1 MAPSAGA
8 RSRLLR
14 AGFSAD
20 HAAQDRQQPFRQRL
34 PRLRPGGLV
43 SVLQGDS
50 ERQGA
55 WTGRPVTPRL
65 PPSRRPR
72 NHRPGALPLMSAF
85 ARSRNPVASPTQ
97 PNGAE
102 KGRAGVVGS
111 GPQPSVR
118 SAPGRRPSPASPA
131 TQGRSRPSI
140 RLHNGRGGGQERT
153 RLPGPTAAPRPAA
166 RPAARGGARAP
177 REGPGLGFDRRERE
191 ESGLAPPPVGAGG
204 ALAGPPCGPAPA
216 LIRRLSPQTRRKP
229 EENSSATRVR
239 HPCSG
244 TRRPRRRR
252 CWRVC

>member
-8 RSRLLR
+8 WSRLLR
-14 AGFSAD
+14 AGFSTD
-20 HAAQDRQQPFRQRL
+20 HAAQDCQQPFRQRL

-55 WTGRPVTPRL
+55 WTGRSLTPRL
-65 PPSRRPR
+65 PPSHRPR

-118 SAPGRRPSPASPA
+118 SA
-131 TQGRSRPSI
+131 
-140 RLHNGRGGGQERT
+140 
-153 RLPGPTAAPRPAA
+153 
-166 RPAARGGARAP
+166 
-177 REGPGLGFDRRERE
+177 LG
-191 ESGLAPPPVGAGG
+191 
-204 ALAGPPCGPAPA
+204 
-216 LIRRLSPQTRRKP
+216 RRLSP
-229 EENSSATRVR
+229 A
-239 HPCSG
+239 
-244 TRRPRRRR
+244 
-252 CWRVC
+252 